1 MHTNENISFGSF
13 VEDSINFQNEEV
25 YIMYGIIFLVLTV
38 ICTSYYHY
46 SKFVNRRNRKQ
57 QQKV

>member
-13 VEDSINFQNEEV
+13 VEDSINYQNEDV

-38 ICTSYYHY
+38 ICISYYQY
-46 SKFVNRRNRKQ
+46 SKFVNRRGRKL
-57 QQKV
+57 QQKA